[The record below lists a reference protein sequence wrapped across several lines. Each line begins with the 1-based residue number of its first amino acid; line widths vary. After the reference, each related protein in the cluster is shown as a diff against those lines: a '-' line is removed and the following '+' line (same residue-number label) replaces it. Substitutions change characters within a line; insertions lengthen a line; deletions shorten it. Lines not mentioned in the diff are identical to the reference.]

1 MSKQSCVRLPTSD
14 LAVAARAVLCEP
26 DPQSKV
32 ARTHAAAEDWYAG
45 RSALPQMATTTITNT
60 MPVRPAR
67 PALPQLMAPRLMPR
81 RRVGGVRGRI
91 ALLHAVAHIELNAI
105 DLAWDLI
112 GRFTAF
118 DWPTEFFNDWV
129 GVAAD
134 EARHFSMLSTR
145 LNELGA
151 SYGDLP
157 AHDGLWEAAMETS
170 HDPLARLAVVPMVLE
185 ARGLDV
191 TPAMIARLHRVD
203 DDASAALLEIILR
216 EEIAHVAAGQRW
228 FGYLCRIRG
237 LSEHETWRKLVAAHY
252 RGVPRPPFNE
262 AARRAA
268 GMAPELY
275 RQPA

>member
-1 MSKQSCVRLPTSD
+1 MRLPISNLTD
-14 LAVAARAVLCEP
+14 AARAVLCEP
-26 DPQSKV
+26 DPQAKV
-32 ARTHAAAEDWYAG
+32 ARTHSAAEDWRAG
-45 RSALPQMATTTITNT
+45 RASVRQPVTTDTTTAIAT
-60 MPVRPAR
+60 MPERPAR

-91 ALLHAVAHIELNAI
+91 ALIHAVAHIELNAI

-112 GRFTAF
+112 GRFAAL
-118 DWPTEFFNDWV
+118 DWPAEFFDDWV
-129 GVAAD
+129 GVADD
-134 EARHFSMLSTR
+134 EARHFTMLAAR

-151 SYGDLP
+151 GYGDLP
-157 AHDGLWEAAMETS
+157 AHDGLWEAAMATS

-191 TPAMIARLHRVD
+191 TPAMIARLRRAD
-203 DDASAALLEIILR
+203 DDTSAALLEIILR

-228 FGYLCRIRG
+228 FSYLCRRRS
-237 LSEHETWRKLVAAHY
+237 LSEHETWRELVAAHY

-275 RQPA
+275 QQLA